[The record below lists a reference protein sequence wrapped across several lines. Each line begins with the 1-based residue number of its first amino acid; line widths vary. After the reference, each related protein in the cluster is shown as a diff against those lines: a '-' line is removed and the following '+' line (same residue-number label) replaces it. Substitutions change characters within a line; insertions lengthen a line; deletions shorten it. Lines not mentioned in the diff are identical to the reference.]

1 MYDGLVIAKGIVH
14 YNASDIQAI
23 KGYKSEDISHI
34 LGHEGVYEE
43 VVHRDNLVIM
53 Q

>member
-1 MYDGLVIAKGIVH
+1 MYEGLVIAKGIVN
-14 YNASDIQAI
+14 YNSESVEAI
-23 KGYKSEDISHI
+23 KRHKTDDITKI

-43 VVHRDNLVIM
+43 VIHRDNLVVM